1 MRSSWWADA
10 LGPALVGLTEGA
22 WITVVYALIETVGR
36 APFSLGLPIFAAV
49 AFLGAL
55 AGPRLEKLGDSR
67 WQVMSVV
74 ALGLGV
80 LGMLVAPGVLS
91 SLAAGDLGAAFG
103 AQPGGWLVGV
113 AAFRG
118 MLGGATLD
126 DPDRATR
133 PIVRGVLGLSLVWL
147 YAGLLSDASQA
158 AFRAE
163 ALGPTLLFIAAGIAA
178 AGLRRVQAISI
189 STGIRWW
196 RNRAWLVILGAL
208 LIGLTLLA
216 IPIGRTMATIE
227 PQTLGLAG
235 FPELLVLIAVVALI
249 LAPNGGPRRP
259 SRLTARGAIVLT
271 IVLVAV
277 FALYNILHNQNQ
289 GGPAGATGTG
299 GTGSNEGN
307 GMFGVVIVV
316 VVLAAAGLLV
326 IVLARNWRR
335 AGRSALA
342 WEFTDQ
348 ADFEISAPGSGWL
361 ARVRQRLFRLRPER
375 RPVTAEA
382 AYLAT
387 LKELE
392 PLPFHR
398 RLDVETPAGH
408 ARRLHVEG
416 SGTLEL
422 DLLAANY
429 QLSRWGRRHLPER
442 ETRRAIGRWER
453 SRVRIA
459 GWLAAEHAQQVHAEG
474 SKPADQP

>member
-1 MRSSWWADA
+1 
-10 LGPALVGLTEGA
+10 
-22 WITVVYALIETVGR
+22 
-36 APFSLGLPIFAAV
+36 
-49 AFLGAL
+49 
-55 AGPRLEKLGDSR
+55 
-67 WQVMSVV
+67 
-74 ALGLGV
+74 
-80 LGMLVAPGVLS
+80 
-91 SLAAGDLGAAFG
+91 
-103 AQPGGWLVGV
+103 
-113 AAFRG
+113 
-118 MLGGATLD
+118 
-126 DPDRATR
+126 
-133 PIVRGVLGLSLVWL
+133 
-147 YAGLLSDASQA
+147 
-158 AFRAE
+158 
-163 ALGPTLLFIAAGIAA
+163 
-178 AGLRRVQAISI
+178 
-189 STGIRWW
+189 
-196 RNRAWLVILGAL
+196 
-208 LIGLTLLA
+208 
-216 IPIGRTMATIE
+216 
-227 PQTLGLAG
+227 
-235 FPELLVLIAVVALI
+235 
-249 LAPNGGPRRP
+249 
-259 SRLTARGAIVLT
+259 
-271 IVLVAV
+271 
-277 FALYNILHNQNQ
+277 
-289 GGPAGATGTG
+289 
-299 GTGSNEGN
+299 
-307 GMFGVVIVV
+307 